1 MRKFAPVS
9 RERECEERERG
20 WEAGPKMGKTVET
33 KRKKKGRPSLLDL
46 QKRSLR
52 LQQQQQKRNPNPNP
66 NSNSNPYLRFPNTG
80 GGTGRRSTRRNPI
93 IEPVAE
99 VHDDG
104 EEDDGNIGKRREKK
118 LKLVLRIDDH
128 SENSLRHSGSSGSE
142 SEGQGSGARR
152 KRKIEAV
159 GGGGD
164 RLKVDRHS
172 SLKTTESLRAFI
184 VFDNPTDLDE
194 IFLLNFRKD
203 TYGVFSEPVDPEELP
218 DYHEVIEYPMDFS
231 TVRKKLSSG
240 AYKNLEQFEKD
251 VFLISSNA
259 MRYNATDTIYYRQAR
274 SIQDLAKKNFE
285 NLRQESDKEPEMK
298 TVVRRG
304 RPPSKNIS
312 RPVGPPP
319 SELAASGF
327 SSDPTL
333 TNAGGSANLFNQSH
347 PLLKKGPATDKP
359 GSADVSGK
367 VLYGLRNSDSF
378 GWINT
383 NKVDAREEFPGS
395 AKGLTS
401 RFGKKVP
408 VMEEN
413 RRNTYSQFQPYSYGC
428 ELPIWS
434 LFDGEKKQLAAVGLH
449 MEYAYARSLA
459 RFAAHLGSLGWAI
472 ASKKIEKALPPG
484 TKFGRGW
491 VGDDEIL
498 QKSQLQ
504 FQSSSPSNQ
513 SSQATLSPCTTI
525 LKGNNKPSQKVEPS
539 CRNMSSEGIGKSTTM
554 TSAAPCD
561 VGSSNHGETNHNE
574 TGILSKPPFQ
584 VNQNRGMQPIVNG
597 FTSGFR
603 FNLPSQAANMMKP
616 MRPPM
621 SFGSEP
627 PMTHA
632 RALDM
637 APRNTNGNT
646 LIRTHSSHFDSEM
659 ALTCNT
665 PPSFGKPMPDHG
677 NDSQWRTSSM
687 QAKLESIPPDL
698 NIRFQSP
705 GSPVSAAGV
714 DAQQPDL
721 ALQL

>member
-1 MRKFAPVS
+1 
-9 RERECEERERG
+9 
-20 WEAGPKMGKTVET
+20 MGKTVET

-52 LQQQQQKRNPNPNP
+52 LQQQQQKTNPNPNP
-66 NSNSNPYLRFPNTG
+66 NSNPYLRFPNTG

-93 IEPVAE
+93 IEPLAD

-104 EEDDGNIGKRREKK
+104 EEDDGSIGKRREKK

-128 SENSLRHSGSSGSE
+128 SENSVRHSGFSGSE
-142 SEGQGSGARR
+142 SEGEGSRARR
-152 KRKIEAV
+152 KRKIEAF
-159 GGGGD
+159 GGDGD
-164 RLKVDRHS
+164 RLKVDTHN
-172 SLKTTESLRAFI
+172 SLKTTESLRADTSNSGPTTTLPDKKLLLFI
-184 VFDNPTDLDE
+184 LDT
-194 IFLLNFRKD
+194 LQKKD

-218 DYHEVIEYPMDFS
+218 DYHEVIEHPMDFS
-231 TVRKKLSSG
+231 TVRKKLSRG

-304 RPPSKNIS
+304 RPPSKNIG

-319 SELAASGF
+319 SELVASGF

-333 TNAGGSANLFNQSH
+333 TNAGGSANLFNQIH

-359 GSADVSGK
+359 GSAEVSGK

-378 GWINT
+378 GWIST

-413 RRNTYSQFQPYSYGC
+413 RRNTYSQFQPYNYGC

-434 LFDGEKKQLAAVGLH
+434 LFDGEKKQLDAVGLH
-449 MEYAYARSLA
+449 MEHAYARSLA

-513 SSQATLSPCTTI
+513 SSLATISPCTTI

-539 CRNMSSEGIGKSTTM
+539 CRNTPSEGIGNSTTM
-554 TSAAPCD
+554 ASAAPSD

-584 VNQNRGMQPIVNG
+584 VHQIRGING

-603 FNLPSQAANMMKP
+603 FNLPFQAATMMKP

-627 PMTHA
+627 PMTPA

-637 APRNTNGNT
+637 APRNANGNT
-646 LIRTHSSHFDSEM
+646 LIRTHSSHFDSQM
-659 ALTCNT
+659 ALTCNP
-665 PPSFGKPMPDHG
+665 PPSFGKPVADLA
-677 NDSQWRTSSM
+677 NDSQWRSSSM
-687 QAKLESIPPDL
+687 PAKSESIPPDL

-705 GSPVSAAGV
+705 GSPVPAAGV
-714 DAQQPDL
+714 DPQQPDL